1 MPNDMEAAIKVKEMP
16 LWEEIERLSDRD
28 KLDLIALISAS
39 LAQSL
44 QKGAKEKKQTRE
56 MIRRF
61 AGSWKGQNSAEE
73 IISII
78 NKGRKSSPTPLQF

>member
-1 MPNDMEAAIKVKEMP
+1 METTIKVREMP

-44 QKGAKEKKQTRE
+44 QKGTKAEDKTQK
-56 MIRRF
+56 MISRF
-61 AGSWKGQNSAEE
+61 AGSWKGGDSAEK

-78 NKGRKSSPTPLQF
+78 NKGRRSSPMPLQF